1 MQIPSAQL
9 SGLKQIIY
17 SCEPFSYSREW
28 PPDNNSFGI
37 WCEVL
42 RSAAIQKKIAMIPMC
57 LRLEQ
62 KLKSILMFCR
72 FKSKSCLFNYPDG
85 FCKCLNIFRYI
96 GINIQRE
103 IFVEQISLSQV
114 KQGETDVT
122 FNIYT
127 GYFFLKNVNT

>member
-42 RSAAIQKKIAMIPMC
+42 RSAAIQKKKIAMIHVPMC

-103 IFVEQISLSQV
+103 IFVEQISLSLSL
-114 KQGETDVT
+114 KLSREKLMWPL
-122 FNIYT
+122 IYIL
-127 GYFFLKNVNT
+127 GISS

>member
-42 RSAAIQKKIAMIPMC
+42 RSAAIQKKNC
-57 LRLEQ
+57 NDTNV
-62 KLKSILMFCR
+62 
-72 FKSKSCLFNYPDG
+72 FK
-85 FCKCLNIFRYI
+85 IRAEIEEYI
-96 GINIQRE
+96 
-103 IFVEQISLSQV
+103 
-114 KQGETDVT
+114 DV
-122 FNIYT
+122 
-127 GYFFLKNVNT
+127 L